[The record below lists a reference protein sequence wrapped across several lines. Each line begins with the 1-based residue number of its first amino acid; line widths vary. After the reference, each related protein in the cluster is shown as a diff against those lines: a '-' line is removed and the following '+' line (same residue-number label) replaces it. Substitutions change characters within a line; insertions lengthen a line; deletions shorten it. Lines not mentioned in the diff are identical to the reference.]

1 MKPKMFLD
9 LAYWWR
15 WQFYDLDF
23 IISAS
28 DAMFVI
34 YYSHAISAMN
44 HFKEH
49 KKRVKNTM
57 YYKAIH

>member
-1 MKPKMFLD
+1 MKFLD

-28 DAMFVI
+28 DALFVI
-34 YYSHAISAMN
+34 YYPHAISAMN

-49 KKRVKNTM
+49 KNSQKHNVL
-57 YYKAIH
+57 